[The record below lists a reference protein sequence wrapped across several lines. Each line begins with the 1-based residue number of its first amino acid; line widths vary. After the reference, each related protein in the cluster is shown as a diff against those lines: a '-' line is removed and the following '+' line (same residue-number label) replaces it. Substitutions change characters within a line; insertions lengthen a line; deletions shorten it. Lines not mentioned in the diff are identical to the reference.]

1 MIDKEAV
8 RLRHLIKAIG
18 KGTVTRQG
26 IMSELDLSQ
35 AGIRNFRDNY
45 LIPAREQGLVKMSK
59 PSSPNSPEQAY
70 SLTRKGLDF
79 LSMLNSSNSAKT
91 VE

>member
-8 RLRHLIKAIG
+8 RVRNLIKAIG
-18 KGTVTRQG
+18 KGTMTRQG

-35 AGIRNFRDNY
+35 AGIRNFRTNY
-45 LIPAREQGLVKMSK
+45 LNPAREQGLVKMFK
-59 PSSPNSPEQAY
+59 PASPNSPEQAY

-79 LSMLNSSNSAKT
+79 LEMLNNGNT
-91 VE
+91 VKPL